1 MRVAPASRR
10 RVMLLTALVLLAALL
25 PKLEDGASSILD
37 AYAARPVAAAVPD
50 EFPRYDPT
58 LRAVSNW
65 HAQAGANLFPRALAL
80 TASLSDDPPYA
91 ARCVRL
97 NNGWCIKS
105 ARWPGEIGADGDGHT
120 AFATMADGAD
130 AAASLLRRYVAA
142 YGRHTA
148 LAIVRRWAPAECRVA
163 GAPARTASVPTP
175 SVSAALAPRGLG
187 RTVRARYLAGRRP
200 AGAMRGRAALRV
212 QPWSPLAR
220 IAGRAG
226 GRPIARRIP
235 RVAALRAALRPVP
248 DIASGIEAPTR
259 TTRTEVAERTP
270 RGAEDPAALLDRR
283 RDLATADRMVAE
295 SALLPAIAAGLPLL
309 DLRLP
314 APLCSGDEARIQAY
328 AARIAGSVG
337 LRPGDD
343 LDLFGPDGA
352 PRANLAPVML
362 AMSAVEL
369 GTLRAG
375 PALVAAAVAR
385 LAAPQPAATGR

>member
-1 MRVAPASRR
+1 
-10 RVMLLTALVLLAALL
+10 MLLTTLVLLAALL

-37 AYAARPVAAAVPD
+37 AHAARPAAAVPD
-50 EFPRYDPT
+50 GPPRYDPAT
-58 LRAVSNW
+58 RAVSNW
-65 HAQAGANLFPRALAL
+65 HAEAGANLLPRALAL
-80 TASLSDDPPYA
+80 TASLSGDPPYV

-105 ARWPGEIGADGDGHT
+105 ARWPGEIGADGEGHT

-130 AAASLLRRYVAA
+130 AAANLLRRYVTVH
-142 YGRHTA
+142 GRHTA

-163 GAPARTASVPTP
+163 GAPARSASVPRP
-175 SVSAALAPRGLG
+175 AVSAALAPRGLG
-187 RTVRARYLAGRRP
+187 RTVRARYLAGHRP

-212 QPWSPLAR
+212 QPWSPLAQ
-220 IAGRAG
+220 IAGRTG
-226 GRPIARRIP
+226 GGPTARKIP
-235 RVAALRAALRPVP
+235 RVAAMGAAMRPVP
-248 DIASGIEAPTR
+248 DIAAGIEASKRASR
-259 TTRTEVAERTP
+259 TQAPERTL
-270 RGAEDPAALLDRR
+270 RGADDPTAFLDRR
-283 RDLATADRMVAE
+283 QDLATADRMVAE

-343 LDLFGPDGA
+343 LDPFGPDGA
-352 PRANLAPVML
+352 PRPNLAPVML

-375 PALVAAAVAR
+375 PALVAAAIAR
-385 LAAPQPAATGR
+385 LATAPPVAGGR